1 MKISDWLLQ
10 EQRKKERQAEE
21 KRMAEKRAEEE
32 ARRKA
37 EEVGQGTGREG
48 EEVRRVD
55 VSV

>member
-1 MKISDWLLQ
+1 MIGCCMKISDWLLQ

-37 EEVGQGTGREG
+37 EEVKL
-48 EEVRRVD
+48 
-55 VSV
+55 SMFNILIIN